1 MVRARGRLRQRRWAR
16 LDPPRRPIHRRDQ
29 RPTRPGP
36 ATLAGLLARGKSGQR
51 SRGGPRGPR
60 GTRTGK
66 GTAMTRPVLAAVDA
80 SVRSRAAAHWA
91 AQEAGRRGAPLR
103 LLHAWPYLGRRANDL
118 VKMDDLEMGAQTMLG
133 DIVQELAAAYPGV
146 AVSSA
151 LVPDS
156 AIDGLTEAAEEGQ
169 LLVIGTRGL
178 GGFRGLLV
186 GSVSLGVAGRSKT
199 PVVLVR
205 EGGPALESPEPEVTV
220 GFDALEPADAVL
232 EFAFEEAQLRGARVR
247 VVHGWE
253 LPPTYGYAGW
263 VPVETERQE
272 LGALAVGMVADAVAP
287 WREKYPRT
295 LVLEDVR
302 TGGGAAALVEAS
314 AQSDLVVVG
323 RRRRAINIGPKL
335 GSVAHAVIHHAQS
348 PVAVVPHD

>member
-1 MVRARGRLRQRRWAR
+1 
-16 LDPPRRPIHRRDQ
+16 
-29 RPTRPGP
+29 
-36 ATLAGLLARGKSGQR
+36 
-51 SRGGPRGPR
+51 
-60 GTRTGK
+60 
-66 GTAMTRPVLAAVDA
+66 MTRPVLAAVDA

-103 LLHAWPYLGRRANDL
+103 LLHARPFLGRKANDL
-118 VKMDDLEMGAQTMLG
+118 VKIEDLEASAQSMLG
-133 DIVQELAAAYPGV
+133 DVVQELAAAYPGV
-146 AVSSA
+146 AVSA
-151 LVPDS
+151 ELVPDA
-156 AIDGLTEAAEEGQ
+156 AIDGLAEAAEQGQ

-186 GSVSLGVAGRSKT
+186 GSVSLGVAGRSAT

-205 EGGPALESPEPEVTV
+205 EGRPELPSHEPEVTV
-220 GFDALEPADAVL
+220 GFDALEPADSVL

-263 VPVETERQE
+263 IPVESEREE
-272 LGALAVGMVADAVAP
+272 LGALAVGMVAEAVAP
-287 WREKYPRT
+287 WRAKYPRT

-323 RRRRAINIGPKL
+323 RRHRTLGLGTRL

>member
-1 MVRARGRLRQRRWAR
+1 
-16 LDPPRRPIHRRDQ
+16 
-29 RPTRPGP
+29 
-36 ATLAGLLARGKSGQR
+36 
-51 SRGGPRGPR
+51 
-60 GTRTGK
+60 
-66 GTAMTRPVLAAVDA
+66 MTRPVLAAVDA

-103 LLHAWPYLGRRANDL
+103 LVHAWPYLGRKVNDL
-118 VKMDDLEMGAQTMLG
+118 VKMDELEMGAQTMMG
-133 DIVQELAAAYPGV
+133 DVAQELAAAYPGV
-146 AVSSA
+146 AVSSE
-151 LVPDS
+151 LVPDA
-156 AIDGLTEAAEEGQ
+156 AIDGLTAVAEQGQ

-205 EGGPALESPEPEVTV
+205 EGGPAPESAEPEVTV

-263 VPVETERQE
+263 IPVESERQE

-323 RRRRAINIGPKL
+323 RRTRALNIGPKL
-335 GSVAHAVIHHAQS
+335 GSVAHAVIHHAQA

>member
-1 MVRARGRLRQRRWAR
+1 
-16 LDPPRRPIHRRDQ
+16 
-29 RPTRPGP
+29 
-36 ATLAGLLARGKSGQR
+36 
-51 SRGGPRGPR
+51 
-60 GTRTGK
+60 
-66 GTAMTRPVLAAVDA
+66 MTRPVLAAVDA

-103 LLHAWPYLGRRANDL
+103 LLHAWPYLGRKANDL
-118 VKMDDLEMGAQTMLG
+118 VKAEDLEGGARSMLDDVAG
-133 DIVQELAAAYPGV
+133 ELAAAYPGLD
-146 AVSSA
+146 VSGE
-151 LVPDS
+151 LVPDA
-156 AIDGLTEAAEEGQ
+156 AIDGLTAAAEQGG

-186 GSVSLGVAGRSKT
+186 GSVSLGVAGRSAT

-205 EGGPALESPEPEVTV
+205 EGRPDPVAHEPEVAV
-220 GFDALEPADAVL
+220 GLDALEPDDAVL
-232 EFAFEEAQLRGARVR
+232 EFAFEAARLRGARVR

-253 LPPTYGYAGW
+253 LPPAYGYAGW
-263 VPVETERQE
+263 IPVETEQRE
-272 LGALAVGMVADAVAP
+272 LGALAAGTVAEAVAP

-314 AQSDLVVVG
+314 GQADLVVVG
-323 RRRRAINIGPKL
+323 RRRRPLGLGSKL